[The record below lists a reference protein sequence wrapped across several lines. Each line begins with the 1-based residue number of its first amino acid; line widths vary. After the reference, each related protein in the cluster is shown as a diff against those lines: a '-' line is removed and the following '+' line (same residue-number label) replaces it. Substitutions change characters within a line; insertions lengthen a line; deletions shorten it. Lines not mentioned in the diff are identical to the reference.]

1 MEPGGPVLVQLPAGL
16 VEDAY
21 DVTLWG
27 STATPSAPQ
36 TLVIVDPARPSL
48 DAPDI
53 LRHSRGSDLVLTG
66 RALGV
71 GAANVVFWPDDGVSA
86 PTDVVTVAG
95 NAAGAVVTL
104 PAANLAALWSRLYR
118 LSVQYS
124 PHGFTPHVLLEITA

>member
-1 MEPGGPVLVQLPAGL
+1 PGINRLTPAIIGRGGRVRLDGTYAAPAARVTLRRRLPPATDLVPPNDIGEMEPGGPVLVQLPAGL

-53 LRHSRGSDLVLTG
+53 LRHSRGSDL
-66 RALGV
+66 
-71 GAANVVFWPDDGVSA
+71 
-86 PTDVVTVAG
+86 
-95 NAAGAVVTL
+95 
-104 PAANLAALWSRLYR
+104 
-118 LSVQYS
+118 
-124 PHGFTPHVLLEITA
+124 